1 MFSSHRYL
9 PKDRKE
15 GNPIKG
21 SIVTS
26 LNTGNRF
33 RIVNIGYNTKFEV
46 IKYYFQTASS
56 KDGTVHE
63 LYLNDFWE
71 TFTTMN

>member
-1 MFSSHRYL
+1 MFSSHRNL
-9 PKDRKE
+9 NRKE

-33 RIVNIGYNTKFEV
+33 RIVNPKFNSKLE
-46 IKYYFQTASS
+46 ISGYYFQTASS
-56 KDGTVHE
+56 KDGYEHE
-63 LYLNDFWE
+63 LDLDTFWE
-71 TFTTMN
+71 TFTTR

>member
-1 MFSSHRYL
+1 MFSSHRHL
-9 PKDRKE
+9 DRKE

-33 RIVNIGYNTKFEV
+33 RIVDIGFNTKFEV
-46 IKYYFQTASS
+46 TKYYFQTASS
-56 KDGTVHE
+56 TDGKVHE
-63 LYLNDFWE
+63 LDLNLFWE
-71 TFTTMN
+71 TFTTRL

>member
-1 MFSSHRYL
+1 MFSSHRKL
-9 PKDRKE
+9 NRKE

-33 RIVNIGYNTKFEV
+33 RIVNIGFNTKFEV

-56 KDGTVHE
+56 TDGKVHE
-63 LYLNDFWE
+63 LDLNLFWE
-71 TFTTMN
+71 TFTTRL

>member
-1 MFSSHRYL
+1 MFSSHRHL
-9 PKDRKE
+9 GRKE

-26 LNTGNRF
+26 MNTGNRF
-33 RIVNIGYNTKFEV
+33 RIVGMDFNTKFEV

-56 KDGTVHE
+56 KDGRVHE
-63 LYLNDFWE
+63 LDLNLFWE
-71 TFTTMN
+71 TFTTR

>member
-9 PKDRKE
+9 TRKE
-15 GNPIKG
+15 SNPIKG

-26 LNTGNRF
+26 MNTGNRF
-33 RIVNIGYNTKFEV
+33 RIVEIVFNTKFEV

-56 KDGTVHE
+56 KDGQIHE
-63 LYLNDFWE
+63 LDLNDFWE

>member
-1 MFSSHRYL
+1 MFSSHRHL
-9 PKDRKE
+9 DRHE
-15 GNPIKG
+15 LNPIKG

-26 LNTGNRF
+26 LKTGNRF
-33 RIVNIGYNTKFEV
+33 RIVNIGFNTKFEV

-56 KDGTVHE
+56 KDGQIHE
-63 LYLNDFWE
+63 LDLDNFWE

>member
-1 MFSSHRYL
+1 MFSSHRNL
-9 PKDRKE
+9 TRKE

-33 RIVNIGYNTKFEV
+33 RIVDIGFNTKFEV
-46 IKYYFQTASS
+46 TKYYFQTASS
-56 KDGTVHE
+56 KDGQIHE
-63 LYLNDFWE
+63 LDLNLFWE

>member
-1 MFSSHRYL
+1 MFSSHRHL
-9 PKDRKE
+9 DRKE

-33 RIVNIGYNTKFEV
+33 RIVGMDFNTKFEV

-56 KDGTVHE
+56 KDGQVHE
-63 LYLNDFWE
+63 LDLNDFWE

>member
-9 PKDRKE
+9 DRKE
-15 GNPIKG
+15 SNPIKG

-26 LNTGNRF
+26 MNTGNRF
-33 RIVNIGYNTKFEV
+33 RIVDIGFNTKYEV
-46 IKYYFQTASS
+46 TKYYFQTASS
-56 KDGTVHE
+56 KDGQIHE
-63 LYLNDFWE
+63 LDLFTFWE

>member
-1 MFSSHRYL
+1 MFSSHRNL
-9 PKDRKE
+9 DRKE
-15 GNPIKG
+15 GNPFKG

-33 RIVNIGYNTKFEV
+33 RIVDIDYNTKFEV

-56 KDGTVHE
+56 KDGQIHE
-63 LYLNDFWE
+63 LELNLFWE
-71 TFTTMN
+71 TFTTR

>member
-1 MFSSHRYL
+1 MFSSHRHL
-9 PKDRKE
+9 DRKE

-33 RIVNIGYNTKFEV
+33 RIVDIDYNTKFEV

-56 KDGTVHE
+56 KDGQIHE
-63 LYLNDFWE
+63 LELNLFWE
-71 TFTTMN
+71 TFTTR

>member
-1 MFSSHRYL
+1 MFSSHRNL
-9 PKDRKE
+9 DRHE
-15 GNPIKG
+15 LNPIKG

-33 RIVNIGYNTKFEV
+33 RIVDIGFNTKFEV

-56 KDGTVHE
+56 KDGEVHE
-63 LYLNDFWE
+63 LDLNDFWE

>member
-1 MFSSHRYL
+1 MFSSHRHL
-9 PKDRKE
+9 TRKE

-33 RIVNIGYNTKFEV
+33 RIVDIGFNNKFEV
-46 IKYYFQTASS
+46 IKYYFQTAAS
-56 KDGTVHE
+56 KDGRVHE
-63 LYLNDFWE
+63 LDLNDFWE

>member
-9 PKDRKE
+9 TRKE

-26 LNTGNRF
+26 MKTGNRF
-33 RIVNIGYNTKFEV
+33 RIVDIGYNTKFEV

-56 KDGTVHE
+56 KDGQIHE
-63 LYLNDFWE
+63 LDLNDFWKI
-71 TFTTMN
+71 FTSK

>member
-9 PKDRKE
+9 DRHE
-15 GNPIKG
+15 LNPIKG

-33 RIVNIGYNTKFEV
+33 RIVDIGFNTKFEV

-56 KDGTVHE
+56 KDGQVHE
-63 LYLNDFWE
+63 LDLNDFWE
-71 TFTTMN
+71 TFTTK

>member
-1 MFSSHRYL
+1 MFSSHRHL
-9 PKDRKE
+9 DRKE

-33 RIVNIGYNTKFEV
+33 RIVGMDFNTKFEV

-56 KDGTVHE
+56 KDGQIHE
-63 LYLNDFWE
+63 LDLNDFWE
-71 TFTTMN
+71 TFTTK